1 MSLTPWLPLVR
12 RIKDGE
18 TVDQATVNVPID
30 QLTQREQHL
39 YEKFNEISGKSVLLA
54 FAQPIHPEEIP
65 HILPNALTIVYY
77 RNDSQGTGL
86 SRSITGF
93 SSSQSSS
100 MFSPKDSNYSFGITK
115 MVYQSSNTADLY
127 IEGLCEFDV
136 ALDDPVRGILQ
147 SGEVFAIGPYFLSAK
162 SPGKITRDPAGI
174 PVYVGY
180 AISKTK
186 FLLHTNVDEFS
197 QFFINYRYH
206 LLDRVAGTPQKSN
219 LDIWTISNSNTS
231 KLGWVAAG
239 DSGNPVPEGA
249 VFFYNIPNTSEEL
262 EADTELED
270 YERAEAL
277 ELRRDLPPV
286 PANFIQL
293 YTNGTL
299 ERYNNDYDPDGTFS
313 VNEYGIWW
321 FKNRDGEQPWSSAY
335 LGPILTKTWGEIKTA
350 LEDYRM
356 RMFVSFSKFNP
367 ALRTQLVR
375 SLSPFDSVDDATGD
389 YVNRPS
395 NFIKFYNKDV
405 PSETSPTGELLV
417 DITPEFDLY
426 GYRPSSATT
435 DAEDFTYPASPR
447 TSSYTAN
454 RAVAALKYHKS
465 DGTFKAVITP
475 VVSAIEGR
483 NGISV
488 TEKTPNSG
496 AYIIDYTSKGLIGQ
510 VDSIEP
516 INSRLEFIGLTSY
529 IKLPPPSTTPYGLIG
544 KILVPRGYVS
554 SRPLKLTFHLFGDK
568 DIALNSSYRSVAFQF
583 EYSAVAT
590 ANNLLSSNYTLVNS
604 NKYSPSVN
612 PVEFALVSGS
622 ANPNSYTAFTA
633 MKISDDAFTIPAS
646 FVREDSIINFKISRV
661 STALAPNSYAG
672 NLTGGGNI
680 GLLGIYW
687 EILT

>member
-30 QLTQREQHL
+30 QMTQREQHL
-39 YEKFNEISGKSVLLA
+39 YEKFNELSGKSVLLA
-54 FAQPIHPEEIP
+54 FAQPIHPDEVQ
-65 HILPNALTIVYY
+65 HIKPDALTIVYY
-77 RNDSQGTGL
+77 RSDSQGEGL

-93 SSSQSSS
+93 TSSQSSS
-100 MFSPKDSNYSFGITK
+100 MFSPKDSNYTFGITK
-115 MVYQSSNTADLY
+115 MIYTNTKTADLY
-127 IEGLCEFDV
+127 IEGLCELAV
-136 ALDDPVRGILQ
+136 PLDHPERGIIQ
-147 SGEVFAIGPYFLSAK
+147 PGETFSVGPYFLSAK
-162 SPGKITRDPAGI
+162 SLGKITRDPSGI

-180 AISKTK
+180 AISNSK

-206 LLDRVAGTPQKSN
+206 LLDRVAGTPHN
-219 LDIWTISNSNTS
+219 HEDVWTITDSDLS
-231 KLGWVAAG
+231 KLGWVAAE

-249 VFFYNIPNTSEEL
+249 VFFYNIPNTSAEL
-262 EADTELED
+262 DADIELED

-277 ELRRDLPPV
+277 ELSRDLPPV

-313 VNEYGIWW
+313 VNEYGVWW
-321 FKNRDGEQPWSSAY
+321 FKDKEGEQPWSSGY
-335 LGPILTKTWGEIKTA
+335 FGTVLDKTWGEIKTILA
-350 LEDYRM
+350 DYRI

-375 SLSPFDSVDDATGD
+375 AIAPFDSIDESSGD
-389 YVNRPS
+389 YVNKPS
-395 NFIKFYNKDV
+395 NFIKFYNKDI
-405 PSETSPTGELLV
+405 PSETAPTGELLV
-417 DITPEFDLY
+417 DINPVFDLY

-447 TSSYTAN
+447 APSYTAN
-454 RAVAALKYHKS
+454 RAIAALKYHKP
-465 DGTFKAVITP
+465 DGTFKAVVTP
-475 VVSAIEGR
+475 VVAAIEGR

-488 TEKTPNSG
+488 TPKPSSPG

-516 INSRLEFIGLTSY
+516 INSRLEFIGLNSY
-529 IKLPPPSTTPYGLIG
+529 VKLPPPSTTPYGLIG
-544 KILVPRGYVS
+544 KIIIPRGYVS
-554 SRPLKLTFHLFGDK
+554 ARPLKLNFHLFGDK
-568 DIALNSSYRSVAFQF
+568 DIALNSTYRNIAFQF

-590 ANNLLSSNYTLVNS
+590 ANNELSSSYTLINS
-604 NKYSPSVN
+604 NRYSPAVN
-612 PVEFALVSGS
+612 PVEFPLVTSS
-622 ANPNSYTAFTA
+622 ITANNYTAFTSI
-633 MKISDDAFTIPAS
+633 KITDESFIIPAN
-646 FVREDSIINFKISRV
+646 FVREDSIINFKILRV
-661 STALAPNSYAG
+661 STTAASNSYGG
-672 NLTGGGNI
+672 NVTGGANV
-680 GLLGIYW
+680 GLLGVYW